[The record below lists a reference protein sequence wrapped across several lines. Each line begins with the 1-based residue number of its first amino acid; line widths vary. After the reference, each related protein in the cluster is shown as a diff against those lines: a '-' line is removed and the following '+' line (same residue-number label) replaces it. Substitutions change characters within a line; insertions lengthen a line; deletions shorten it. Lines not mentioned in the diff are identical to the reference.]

1 MIAPIAGARK
11 KTQTWLRAWPP
22 TSSAGPKL
30 RAGLTDTPVTCMPTM
45 WMTARVM
52 LVFDDGTAHVA
63 TFGGGEA
70 RVRNPLGIEVGQP
83 VYVQDSAVIGE
94 APELLEVLIEL

>member
-1 MIAPIAGARK
+1 MSSTNIYKRLLSLLPQAPI
-11 KTQTWLRAWPP
+11 T
-22 TSSAGPKL
+22 
-30 RAGLTDTPVTCMPTM
+30 
-45 WMTARVM
+45 TARVM

>member
-1 MIAPIAGARK
+1 MSSTNIYKRLLSLLPQAPI
-11 KTQTWLRAWPP
+11 T
-22 TSSAGPKL
+22 
-30 RAGLTDTPVTCMPTM
+30 
-45 WMTARVM
+45 TARVM

-94 APELLEVLIEL
+94 APEMLEVLIEL

>member
-1 MIAPIAGARK
+1 M
-11 KTQTWLRAWPP
+11 
-22 TSSAGPKL
+22 SSTNIYKRLLSLLPQA
-30 RAGLTDTPVTCMPTM
+30 PVT
-45 WMTARVM
+45 TARVM

-70 RVRNPLGIEVGQP
+70 RVRNPLGIEVGHP
-83 VYVQDSAVIGE
+83 VYVQDGAVIGE

>member
-1 MIAPIAGARK
+1 MSSTNIYKRLLSLLPQAPI
-11 KTQTWLRAWPP
+11 T
-22 TSSAGPKL
+22 
-30 RAGLTDTPVTCMPTM
+30 
-45 WMTARVM
+45 TARVM

-70 RVRNPLGIEVGQP
+70 RVRNPLGIEVGRP
-83 VYVQDSAVIGE
+83 VYVQGSAVIDE